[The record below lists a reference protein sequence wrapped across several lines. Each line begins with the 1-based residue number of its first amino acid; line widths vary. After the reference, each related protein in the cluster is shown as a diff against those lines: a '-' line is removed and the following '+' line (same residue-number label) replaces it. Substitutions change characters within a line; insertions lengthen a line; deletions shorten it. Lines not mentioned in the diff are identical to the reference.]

1 MTELLLGC
9 GHARQKL
16 LGLPGAPLE
25 WTDLVTLDHN
35 ELCGADLLC
44 DLDNKHWLCE
54 VNTGFGAPA
63 VCDRPGTRFIQKQMR
78 EDYFAEVHAYEVLE
92 HLGQQGDAR
101 SFFSTFENVWRVLKP
116 NGYLFATVP
125 SRYSAWLWGDPSH
138 RRVICAE
145 SLAFLSQDV
154 IARNRAAGS
163 AMSDFSNLWTRDF
176 KIVSA
181 QDNRERF
188 MFCLQAIK

>member
-9 GHARQKL
+9 GHSRQKL

-25 WTDLVTLDHN
+25 WTDLVTLDRN
-35 ELCGADLLC
+35 PKCEPDIIC
-44 DLDNKHWLCE
+44 DLNETQW
-54 VNTGFGAPA
+54 VGASIKKSHFFENNW
-63 VCDRPGTRFIQKQMR
+63 RFKSDIF
-78 EDYFAEVHAYEVLE
+78 DEVHAYEVLE
-92 HLGQQGDAR
+92 HLGQQGDAPAFFATFSNIHRILR
-101 SFFSTFENVWRVLKP
+101 S
-116 NGYLFATVP
+116 NGVLFATVP

-154 IARNRAAGS
+154 IAENRKRGS
-163 AMSDFSNLWTRDF
+163 AMSDFSDLWTRDF